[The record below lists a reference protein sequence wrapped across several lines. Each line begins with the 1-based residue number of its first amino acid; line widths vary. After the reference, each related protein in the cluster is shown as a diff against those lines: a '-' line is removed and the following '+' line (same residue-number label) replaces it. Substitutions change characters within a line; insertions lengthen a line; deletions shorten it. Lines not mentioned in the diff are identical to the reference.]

1 VTDPPKVLIAD
12 DESRMRDSLRLLLAD
27 EGFDIDMA
35 GSGAEAMARLDKQ
48 QYDLLLLDMHL
59 GDMDGFAVMEHIRS
73 LGADTLVVIITGD
86 ASIESAV
93 SALKRGAYDYLK
105 KPFEP
110 EDLINTANKALDF
123 RRLESDRR
131 RVARK
136 LSESEKRFQDLV
148 ESSLIGLCIIQN
160 GRVVYQ
166 NPEQKK
172 LFQPFPEIFNIGE
185 FEFVHPDD
193 RPRLQSA
200 YQRLCDGQS
209 RIEEINFRF
218 FPPGKMGSKS
228 ELRWVQCRACSFR
241 YQGQSAILLNMM
253 DQTRTRELE
262 HLVTIKD
269 KMLSLGRIAAGIAH
283 EIRNPLTGINS
294 HLYNLEDLAQAEF
307 IEGQDLELM
316 QNIIRQ
322 LQSASNKIEAV
333 IKRVLDFSKPSM
345 PRMMMVDLNQSLL
358 AAAELSGV
366 SLRKSGIQLET
377 EMEPDLPKCYVDPHM
392 VEQVLLN
399 LITNAAQMLAK
410 LDGEK
415 IISLI
420 SHSNDQHIQLCV
432 ADSGQGV
439 PPELREQI
447 FDPFFT
453 TKVDGSGIGLS
464 IVQRI
469 VADHNGIIEVGASK
483 YGGAEFRIQIPV
495 EKRNRPR

>member
-1 VTDPPKVLIAD
+1 MTDPPKILIAD
-12 DESRMRDSLRLLLAD
+12 DETRMRDSLRLLLAD

-35 GSGAEAMARLDKQ
+35 GTGAEAVVRMNKRN
-48 QYDLLLLDMHL
+48 YDLLLLDMHL
-59 GDMDGFAVMEHIRS
+59 GDMDGFAVMEHLRNI
-73 LGADTLVVIITGD
+73 GADTMVIIITGD

-93 SALKRGAYDYLK
+93 MALKRGAYDYLK

-123 RRLESDRR
+123 RRLESERR

-148 ESSLIGLCIIQN
+148 ENSLVGLCIIQN

-172 LFQPFPEIFNIGE
+172 LFQPFPEVFDVGE

-193 RPRLQSA
+193 RDRLLSA
-200 YQRLCDGQS
+200 YKRLCDGQS
-209 RIEEINFRF
+209 QIEEINFRF

-228 ELRWVQCRACSFR
+228 ELRWVQCRASSFL
-241 YQGQSAILLNMM
+241 YQGRSAILMNMT

-294 HLYNLEDLAQAEF
+294 HLYNLADLARSDSLDSA
-307 IEGQDLELM
+307 DLELM

-322 LQSASNKIEAV
+322 LQLASNKIEAV

-358 AAAELSGV
+358 AAAELSRV
-366 SLRKSGIQLET
+366 SLRKSGIKLAT
-377 EMEPDLPKCYVDPHM
+377 ELEPDLPKCYVDPHM
-392 VEQVLLN
+392 MEQVIMN
-399 LITNAAQMLAK
+399 LITNAAQMLAQSG
-410 LDGEK
+410 GEK
-415 IISLI
+415 IITLI
-420 SHSNDQHIQLCV
+420 TKSNEQHVQLRV
-432 ADSGQGV
+432 ADSGLGV

-469 VADHNGIIEVGASK
+469 VADHNGVIEVGGSK

-495 EKRNRPR
+495 EKRTHPR